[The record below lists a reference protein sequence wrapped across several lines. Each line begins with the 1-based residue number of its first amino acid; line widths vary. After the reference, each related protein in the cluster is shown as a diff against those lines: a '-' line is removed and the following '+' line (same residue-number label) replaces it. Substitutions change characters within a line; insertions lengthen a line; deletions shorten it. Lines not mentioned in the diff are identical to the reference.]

1 MPQTAP
7 KLAGTATHDFLSCLA
22 DALGGSV
29 EPPVKA
35 MEARI
40 RDAVRTTGTPVN
52 CIPRRLP
59 ACSHLPEAIAT
70 ASSASEILAR
80 LMGGFAAIEP
90 YLAGTTVQRVAPTRA
105 TTGRMATPSRRSSG
119 QKAWKV
125 DQDCRSEFLYW
136 RRKCAIPTTVTRRRR
151 FTSCCH
157 LGGFS
162 MVPPH
167 GLSPASA
174 ALFTTC
180 QISST
185 QWPRMPRP
193 YWRCGVS
200 GQHRQRRPNGRD
212 FRECGFLR
220 AHPVAGGYL
229 NKALSSL
236 PQPNIAHRS
245 D

>member
-7 KLAGTATHDFLSCLA
+7 KLAGTATHVFLGYLA

-90 YLAGTTVQRVAPTRA
+90 YLCWHRRTTAGPNASDNWPDGHANAEIIGAKGVESRPGLQIGVSVLAPHVRYPDHSHPPEEVYLVLSP
-105 TTGRMATPSRRSSG
+105 GRFQHGATPWFEPG
-119 QKAWKV
+119 
-125 DQDCRSEFLYW
+125 
-136 RRKCAIPTTVTRRRR
+136 I
-151 FTSCCH
+151 
-157 LGGFS
+157 GGTFHN
-162 MVPPH
+162 V
-167 GLSPASA
+167 
-174 ALFTTC
+174 
-180 QISST
+180 
-185 QWPRMPRP
+185 
-193 YWRCGVS
+193 
-200 GQHRQRRPNGRD
+200 
-212 FRECGFLR
+212 
-220 AHPVAGGYL
+220 
-229 NKALSSL
+229 
-236 PQPNIAHRS
+236 PNIKHAMAS
-245 D
+245 DAAPLLAMWCLWSA